1 MTPLYIVDHGQISQW
16 LKYMMNIFWMDWL
29 VKKLKCMYP
38 VQRESISDFVIYKVY
53 QTTSVVMFVMYIS
66 VVFSYNS
73 LLIRASDYNGFCLSP
88 WYLQAFLNINWIPL
102 LYLQRFVY
110 SLYFL
115 CIVCRYV
122 SRLTTSTLLETARL
136 YKYTEGRF
144 SYFRIHVNMN
154 MMDLPRL
161 AYALESHYLNQW
173 SN

>member
-1 MTPLYIVDHGQISQW
+1 MTPLYIADHGQISQW

-29 VKKLKCMYP
+29 VKDLKCVYP
-38 VQRESISDFVIYKVY
+38 VQTESISDFVIYKVY
-53 QTTSVVMFVMYIS
+53 QTTSVVRFVMHIS
-66 VVFSYNS
+66 VVFSCNS
-73 LLIRASDYNGFCLSP
+73 LPIRASDYNGFWLSL

-110 SLYFL
+110 SLYLL

-122 SRLTTSTLLETARL
+122 SRLTTYTLLETARL

-144 SYFRIHVNMN
+144 NYFRIHVNMN

-161 AYALESHYLNQW
+161 VYALESHYLNQW